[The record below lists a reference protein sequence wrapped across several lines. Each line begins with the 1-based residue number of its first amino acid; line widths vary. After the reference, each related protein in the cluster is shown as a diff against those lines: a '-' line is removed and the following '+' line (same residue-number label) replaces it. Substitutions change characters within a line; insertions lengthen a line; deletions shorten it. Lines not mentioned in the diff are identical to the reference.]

1 MKQKEGRVMN
11 RVVGP
16 PTDLET
22 RALEAAA
29 ECLKTL
35 AHPVRLRMLQML
47 LREQYRVGELAEAC
61 GIAPHLAS
69 EHLRLLQRCGFL
81 TADRDGRST
90 YYRVVDTHVAPLLAC
105 LHDRFNCGCRG
116 E

>member
-1 MKQKEGRVMN
+1 MSRVT
-11 RVVGP
+11 VP
-16 PTDLET
+16 PTEQE
-22 RALEAAA
+22 AKSLEAAA

-47 LREQYRVGELAEAC
+47 LTSQYRVGELAQAC

-81 TADRDGRST
+81 AADRDGRST
-90 YYRVVDTHVAPLLAC
+90 YYRVIDTHIASLLAC
-105 LHDRFNCGCRG
+105 LKDRFNCGCGG